1 MPLSLYTLTRLGP
14 KQTNDQVQPLDLAP
28 CVLVVEISFRSVGLQ
43 APMLVGVEQAIEVEA
58 RHLSLFASRIASTLP
73 RPLTYCRRAKYTPI
87 RITAPPTIFSIP
99 SVSPKKTIPE
109 ATPTTV
115 IKYW

>member
-1 MPLSLYTLTRLGP
+1 MTLSLYTLTRLGP
-14 KQTNDQVQPLDLAP
+14 QQPNDQVQPLDPAP
-28 CVLVVEISFRSVGLQ
+28 CVLVAEIRPLSVGLQ
-43 APMLVGVEQAIEVEA
+43 ASMVVSVQQAVEVEA
-58 RHLSLFASRIASTLP
+58 RRLAFFASRIASTLP
-73 RPLTYCRRAKYTPI
+73 SPLTYCRRAKYTPI

>member
-1 MPLSLYTLTRLGP
+1 LGP
-14 KQTNDQVQPLDLAP
+14 QQPNDQVHPLDLAS
-28 CVLVVEISFRSVGLQ
+28 CVLVVEISFRSVVLE
-43 APMLVGVEQAIEVEA
+43 ATMLISVEQVIEVEA

>member
-1 MPLSLYTLTRLGP
+1 MGP
-14 KQTNDQVQPLDLAP
+14 QQTNDQVQPLDLAS
-28 CVLVVEISFRSVGLQ
+28 CVLVVEISFRSDVLE
-43 APMLVGVEQAIEVEA
+43 ATILISVEQVIEVEA
-58 RHLSLFASRIASTLP
+58 RHLSFFASRRASTLP
-73 RPLTYCRRAKYTPI
+73 SPLTYCRRAKYTPI

-99 SVSPKKTIPE
+99 SVSPKKMIPE

>member
-1 MPLSLYTLTRLGP
+1 M
-14 KQTNDQVQPLDLAP
+14 
-28 CVLVVEISFRSVGLQ
+28 VVSFQQ
-43 APMLVGVEQAIEVEA
+43 AVEVEA
-58 RHLSLFASRIASTLP
+58 RHLSFFASRIASTLP
-73 RPLTYCRRAKYTPI
+73 SPRSYCRRAKYTPI

-99 SVSPKKTIPE
+99 SVSPKKMIPE